1 MRRHGTEAAGGKAK
15 IVSEDE
21 LERRQRGSGK
31 RRREEEEEGT
41 VEVTEEVDDEA
52 RGRPVLRAT
61 PEHLRKLSKR
71 KLVRLARDAR
81 LIVKASPLASTS
93 QVRLALEPFLP
104 TGKMLAKV
112 EREAKAA
119 KRQTRQ
125 KGKVAPKSKYGASKF
140 EGGKEVSVYG
150 VGGPTD
156 TDFLQEAES
165 TLKEDPDFASLST
178 KEREEELDGLARD
191 LSDHYFRMVLIG
203 EITPDG
209 KSVASFTPGRPNL
222 ENALEEKELFASADP
237 GFARQG
243 EEEEGDGDVKED
255 EEKWAAAEERDYSIY
270 TKEELNDLLHRAAGD
285 GSVSGISSL
294 VSAGASVFSRGKVA
308 RGWTPLMSAA
318 FQGHCNA
325 TRRLLDL
332 GANVSARTAHLL
344 NPLHLAVAGRGDP
357 ATIQVLVEFGADL
370 EAEADG
376 NWTALHFAAYFT
388 RARAMLRLMELG
400 ADASAETG
408 LELDPAALAR
418 DVGLNHTALAM
429 VEMSRRKREG
439 LLEERRRAAPRRPS
453 SPQPPDRDDLPSE
466 ESGSSEDLSARE
478 ILAQTPHRS
487 FWEEDD
493 GDAELER
500 IVEDFPS
507 SEEAGSA

>member
-1 MRRHGTEAAGGKAK
+1 MRGLCPSMLRRFLLWAVLLPVAAHRILPHQAPRSPPAEATWGGCGSILPLLALRGGGRGGGDDRGGGGEDEASSDEGGESSKGAGAVGDHLLGVDRRFQGMGLRRHGTEAAGGKAK

-270 TKEELNDLLHRAAGD
+270 TKEELNDLLHRA
-285 GSVSGISSL
+285 
-294 VSAGASVFSRGKVA
+294 
-308 RGWTPLMSAA
+308 
-318 FQGHCNA
+318 
-325 TRRLLDL
+325 
-332 GANVSARTAHLL
+332 SARS
-344 NPLHLAVAGRGDP
+344 D
-357 ATIQVLVEFGADL
+357 
-370 EAEADG
+370 
-376 NWTALHFAAYFT
+376 
-388 RARAMLRLMELG
+388 
-400 ADASAETG
+400 
-408 LELDPAALAR
+408 
-418 DVGLNHTALAM
+418 
-429 VEMSRRKREG
+429 
-439 LLEERRRAAPRRPS
+439 
-453 SPQPPDRDDLPSE
+453 PQP
-466 ESGSSEDLSARE
+466 
-478 ILAQTPHRS
+478 LAPN
-487 FWEEDD
+487 
-493 GDAELER
+493 
-500 IVEDFPS
+500 P
-507 SEEAGSA
+507 